1 MVVDK
6 MKYSHI
12 ELQRC
17 LKEFEAH
24 EQEIANSL
32 DSIRKKIKG
41 IKYTL
46 NQNDEGL
53 QEWMVSI
60 PVHYIVQDF
69 KKELQTKWNWKKIVM
84 ELFAKYKQPMTTE
97 ILFSKYLISYSNPV
111 CERLFVIRNI
121 SAAAHYLVNDG
132 KLIKVKIGKSK
143 SYVYC
148 TRDQVDESGN
158 LKEIHK
164 SSYEQQK

>member
-1 MVVDK
+1 MVIEK

-17 LKEFEAH
+17 LKEFEVQ

-32 DSIRKKIKG
+32 VSIREKIKG
-41 IKYTL
+41 IKHIL

-60 PVHYIVQDF
+60 PVHLVVQDF
-69 KKELQTKWNWKKIVM
+69 KKDLRAKWNWKKIVM
-84 ELFAKYKQPMTTE
+84 ELVAKYKQPMTTE
-97 ILFSKYLISYSNPV
+97 ILFSKYLISYTNPV

-158 LKEIHK
+158 LKETHK
-164 SSYEQQK
+164 ILYEQQK